1 MKKWEHIA
9 HAEVVRA
16 TLNPDARP
24 RYRVPARRWW
34 QLWKPK
40 WKWVDG
46 ISYNQIQRA
55 YGLPTDHTTKDDE

>member
-1 MKKWEHIA
+1 MDDWGMGA
-9 HAEVVRA
+9 SDRVWRV
-16 TLNPDARP
+16 LSDPDYVP
-24 RYRVPARRWW
+24 RFRVPARRWW

-55 YGLPTDHTTKDDE
+55 YGLPTV